1 MVNELDI
8 VKLVEAS
15 SEEDKT
21 TVEEKARRQNFC
33 DSCKEKG
40 QIGYI
45 NACLVDK
52 DYTILKTT
60 FIKASCPLSKW
71 LV

>member
-8 VKLVEAS
+8 IKMVEAS
-15 SEEDKT
+15 DPVDKT
-21 TVEEKARRQNFC
+21 NAEEAARRQNFC

-45 NACLVDK
+45 DVCMLDK
-52 DYTILKTT
+52 QYTILKTT
-60 FIKASCPLSKW
+60 FINTPCPLVKW
-71 LV
+71 SV